1 MSETKE
7 KHATFTPGPWTFT
20 LADENSA
27 GGVYGGEKCVCE
39 IIPKELEV
47 AWACEEV
54 SIANA
59 NARLIAAA
67 PALHAQAKILER
79 LLFLLLMRG
88 ETGTDEALEEVRAVL
103 AKVDGGEA

>member
-1 MSETKE
+1 MENETKE
-7 KHATFTPGPWTFT
+7 KRATFTPGPWTFT

-47 AWACEEV
+47 TWACEEV

-67 PALHAQAKILER
+67 PRMYDMLVKISQGNGYDTLTLAMDAREI
-79 LLFLLLMRG
+79 
-88 ETGTDEALEEVRAVL
+88 L
-103 AKVDGGEA
+103 AKVDGRVEG